1 MKIKSIAIAGVTL
14 ISLMATSQFVLAE
27 SALQAAVKSGAT
39 QLTSEEIEVLLVGNT
54 VDAKSGDKAFYFYY
68 SEGNNLHGQ
77 LKGGGW
83 SDTGYYGIT
92 DDDRICLSMTKDKG
106 RLRCLTLMKLNGDV
120 KKYDVD
126 GKLTFELLEFQPGNH
141 LK

>member
-1 MKIKSIAIAGVTL
+1 MKMKSIAIAGVTL
-14 ISLMATSQFVLAE
+14 ISFMATSQVVLAE

-54 VDAKSGDKAFYFYY
+54 VDAKSGDKEFYFYY

-126 GKLTFELLEFQPGNH
+126 GKLTFELLEFQSGNH